1 MQRARASVVVE
12 TIGGVGL
19 LLRLHYDGAWSQRM
33 HRATGHVNHLALINI
48 DPVEQLFR
56 ALVMDGLLE
65 LSQSNAGLQVQGDL
79 RSRLGMGHVPAF
91 GFAPGLAEA
100 LSGGVVG
107 VHLDRELFLG
117 KQKLQKQRKAPWVG
131 RGVPTSSEP
140 NSLLRSRSD
149 RFASGPFAT
158 KQLSP
163 VSQASPILS
172 LNL

>member
-33 HRATGHVNHLALINI
+33 HRATSHVNHLALINI

-65 LSQSNAGLQVQGDL
+65 LSQSNAGFQ
-79 RSRLGMGHVPAF
+79 
-91 GFAPGLAEA
+91 A

-117 KQKLQKQRKAPWVG
+117 KQKLQKQWKAPSVG
-131 RGVPTSSEP
+131 RGGAHEFGAEFFAQDSE
-140 NSLLRSRSD
+140 RSFRQRTICNQAVVAGEPGFADSFVEFVIWID
-149 RFASGPFAT
+149 RRKVECAPRARVEG
-158 KQLSP
+158 
-163 VSQASPILS
+163 
-172 LNL
+172 

>member
-65 LSQSNAGLQVQGDL
+65 LSQSNAGLQAHGAM
-79 RSRLGMGHVPAF
+79 RSRCAGWRA
-91 GFAPGLAEA
+91 A
-100 LSGGVVG
+100 
-107 VHLDRELFLG
+107 
-117 KQKLQKQRKAPWVG
+117 
-131 RGVPTSSEP
+131 VPTSSEP